1 MEWKDYLAKLAAKG
15 VSQSQI
21 AREVGCG
28 QATIS
33 DLALGK
39 TREPRTSLGMALLRI
54 GERCGVQIP
63 GGIAPTGEPRVPL
76 RTPSSPRRM
85 PPDPLSTPS
94 QESA

>member
-1 MEWKDYLAKLAAKG
+1 MKWKDYLARLAAKG

-39 TREPRTSLGMALLRI
+39 TREPRASLGMALMRI
-54 GERCGVQIP
+54 GDRCGIKTP
-63 GGIAPTGEPRVPL
+63 YGIQPT
-76 RTPSSPRRM
+76 
-85 PPDPLSTPS
+85 DHDDD
-94 QESA
+94 

>member
-1 MEWKDYLAKLAAKG
+1 MQWKDYLAKLAAKG

-39 TREPRTSLGMALLRI
+39 TKEPRTSLGMALMRI
-54 GERCGVQIP
+54 GARCGIETPFGSVPP
-63 GGIAPTGEPRVPL
+63 GQSRKTDE
-76 RTPSSPRRM
+76 
-85 PPDPLSTPS
+85 
-94 QESA
+94 

>member
-1 MEWKDYLAKLAAKG
+1 MEWKNYLAKLAAKG

-39 TREPRTSLGMALLRI
+39 TREPRTSLGMALIRI
-54 GERCGVQIP
+54 GERCGIDIP
-63 GGIAPTGEPRVPL
+63 DGMAPTGQSRLPGG
-76 RTPSSPRRM
+76 
-85 PPDPLSTPS
+85 
-94 QESA
+94 

>member
-1 MEWKDYLAKLAAKG
+1 MEWKDYLAMLAAQG

-39 TREPRTSLGMALLRI
+39 TREPRTSLGMAILRI
-54 GERCGVQIP
+54 GERCGIQVP
-63 GGIAPTGEPRVPL
+63 GGIVPTGSRSFPGRL
-76 RTPSSPRRM
+76 
-85 PPDPLSTPS
+85 PPDPLTTLS

>member
-1 MEWKDYLAKLAAKG
+1 MEWKDYLAKIAAQG

-39 TREPRTSLGMALLRI
+39 TREPRTSLGLALMRI
-54 GERCGVQIP
+54 GKRCGIKTP
-63 GGIAPTGEPRVPL
+63 RGIRPTAQPDKAPH
-76 RTPSSPRRM
+76 
-85 PPDPLSTPS
+85 D
-94 QESA
+94 

>member
-1 MEWKDYLAKLAAKG
+1 MEWKDYLAQIAAKG

-39 TREPRTSLGMALLRI
+39 TREPRTSLGMALMRI
-54 GERCGVQIP
+54 GDRCGIKTP
-63 GGIAPTGEPRVPL
+63 AGIRPTGRGRNPCG
-76 RTPSSPRRM
+76 
-85 PPDPLSTPS
+85 
-94 QESA
+94 

>member
-1 MEWKDYLAKLAAKG
+1 MQWKDYLAKLAAKG

-39 TREPRTSLGMALLRI
+39 TKEPRTSLGMALMRI
-54 GERCGVQIP
+54 GARCGIETPFGLVHP
-63 GGIAPTGEPRVPL
+63 GQSRKTDE
-76 RTPSSPRRM
+76 
-85 PPDPLSTPS
+85 
-94 QESA
+94 

>member
-21 AREVGCG
+21 AKEVGCG

-39 TREPRTSLGMALLRI
+39 TREPRTSLGMALMRI
-54 GERCGVQIP
+54 GARCGIEIP
-63 GGIAPTGEPRVPL
+63 DGIAPTGQSR
-76 RTPSSPRRM
+76 
-85 PPDPLSTPS
+85 
-94 QESA
+94 ESGR

>member
-1 MEWKDYLAKLAAKG
+1 MQWKDYLAKLAAKG

-39 TREPRTSLGMALLRI
+39 TKEPRTSLGMALMRI
-54 GERCGVQIP
+54 GARCGIETPFGSVHP
-63 GGIAPTGEPRVPL
+63 GQSR
-76 RTPSSPRRM
+76 RT
-85 PPDPLSTPS
+85 D
-94 QESA
+94 E

>member
-1 MEWKDYLAKLAAKG
+1 MQWKDYLAKLAAKG

-39 TREPRTSLGMALLRI
+39 TKEPRTSLGMALMRI
-54 GERCGVQIP
+54 GARCGVETPFGLVHP
-63 GGIAPTGEPRVPL
+63 GQSRKTDE
-76 RTPSSPRRM
+76 
-85 PPDPLSTPS
+85 
-94 QESA
+94 

>member
-1 MEWKDYLAKLAAKG
+1 MDWKDYIAELAAKG

-39 TREPRTSLGMALLRI
+39 TREPRTSLGMALMRI
-54 GERCGVQIP
+54 GERCGIEFP
-63 GGIAPTGEPRVPL
+63 DGIAPTGQSREPGR
-76 RTPSSPRRM
+76 
-85 PPDPLSTPS
+85 
-94 QESA
+94 

>member
-1 MEWKDYLAKLAAKG
+1 MQWKDYLAKLAAKG

-39 TREPRTSLGMALLRI
+39 TKEPRTSLGMALMRI
-54 GERCGVQIP
+54 GDRCGIK
-63 GGIAPTGEPRVPL
+63 
-76 RTPSSPRRM
+76 TPYDASP
-85 PPDPLSTPS
+85 
-94 QESA
+94 SAHDDERSRG

>member
-1 MEWKDYLAKLAAKG
+1 MKWKDYLARLAAKG

-39 TREPRTSLGMALLRI
+39 TREPRTSLGMALMRI
-54 GERCGVQIP
+54 GDRCGIKTP
-63 GGIAPTGEPRVPL
+63 YGIQPTVHDDENSCG
-76 RTPSSPRRM
+76 
-85 PPDPLSTPS
+85 
-94 QESA
+94 